1 MDDLMPKVEEDI
13 FLEKTQEED
22 TLMEKPQEKGQVG
35 SICDDQMLLILRTRV
50 PVLYIY
56 ECFSFNVNRDLC
68 I

>member
-35 SICDDQMLLILRTRV
+35 SICDDQMLLILRTRCSCF
-50 PVLYIY
+50 IY
-56 ECFSFNVNRDLC
+56 MNVFPLMLTE
-68 I
+68 IYV